1 MDKTIA
7 YKYVELSED
16 AEICILFLCGHTQ
29 RRTFL
34 MSESDE
40 PSGSGRDLFVSMAPC
55 VGNGG
60 EDGVVCWGLS
70 YPLIQRQVMGRLS
83 SSITH

>member
-34 MSESDE
+34 MSEAIFVFMVDKRTRVRYNNLVVDLYSSMRDE
-40 PSGSGRDLFVSMAPC
+40 IC
-55 VGNGG
+55 
-60 EDGVVCWGLS
+60 
-70 YPLIQRQVMGRLS
+70 Q
-83 SSITH
+83 H